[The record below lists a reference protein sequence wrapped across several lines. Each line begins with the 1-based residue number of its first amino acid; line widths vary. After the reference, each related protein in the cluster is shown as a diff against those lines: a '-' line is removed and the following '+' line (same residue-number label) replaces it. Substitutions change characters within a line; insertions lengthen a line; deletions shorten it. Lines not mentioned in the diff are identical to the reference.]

1 MHSENWGFTAVC
13 ATHSLSVYSNS
24 KIPNFYLATLLLF
37 SCGLIHGREK
47 NSLKIIMYESLLLSR
62 HKKIDQWQ
70 HTQVYPPFSKTSTH
84 SFICFC
90 LLIKLFSSVCLNYIP
105 LYLIL
110 MHIYFPLALCEYPVL
125 ALRSPCR
132 WVNLCRLVIV
142 VAQFVCCYV
151 CLPLSN
157 ACVQPNVSVTYFII
171 DSNQHQRQTRP
182 RQMAAPCLL
191 ALFVWEALSSTC

>member
-1 MHSENWGFTAVC
+1 MHSENWGFTAVFM
-13 ATHSLSVYSNS
+13 THSLSVYSNS
-24 KIPNFYLATLLLF
+24 QQKYPAPTWLHCCFSHVVSFMAVKRLAW
-37 SCGLIHGREK
+37 R
-47 NSLKIIMYESLLLSR
+47 SLCMKVLLSN
-62 HKKIDQWQ
+62 HKKIDQW
-70 HTQVYPPFSKTSTH
+70 HPPFSKTSTH
-84 SFICFC
+84 SFTCFC
-90 LLIKLFSSVCLNYIP
+90 LFIKLFSSVCLNYIL
-105 LYLIL
+105 LYQILL
-110 MHIYFPLALCEYPVL
+110 MHIHFPLALCEYSVL

-132 WVNLCRLVIV
+132 WVNLCRLIIV

-182 RQMAAPCLL
+182 WQMAAPCSL